1 MNLSFVSKAI
11 QTTAEDGTF
20 EEKPVENSES
30 GMAGTSIT
38 GSGQGLFEQ
47 LRKNQEDADAE
58 REEFQQS
65 IMRGTLALDDE
76 DAAHLEQLNRKRQE
90 ELARKQQQTSAELAS
105 FRAAQAERQH
115 QPERPD
121 NHTTRSFDLIFET
134 KVSASPLEKK
144 FVPNFIKKKR
154 KRMEDGSEANP
165 TNKPAMS
172 NYKQDEH
179 RIAKI
184 SETNEPVKDTE
195 QNEGGITSLLA
206 GYSSSDDEKDDADE

>member
-65 IMRGTLALDDE
+65 IMRGTLALDEE
-76 DAAHLEQLNRKRQE
+76 DAAHLEQLNKKRQE
-90 ELARKQQQTSAELAS
+90 ELAWKQQQTSAELAS

-121 NHTTRSFDLIFET
+121 NHTTRSFDLNFET

-154 KRMEDGSEANP
+154 KRVEDGSEANQTNEP
-165 TNKPAMS
+165 TAS
-172 NYKQDEH
+172 NCKQDEH

-184 SETNEPVKDTE
+184 SETNEPGKDTE

-206 GYSSSDDEKDDADE
+206 GYSSSDDEEDDADE

>member
-65 IMRGTLALDDE
+65 IMRGTLALDEE

-154 KRMEDGSEANP
+154 KRVEDGEANQ
-165 TNKPAMS
+165 TNEPAAS
-172 NYKQDEH
+172 NCKQDEH

-184 SETNEPVKDTE
+184 SETNEPGKDTE

-206 GYSSSDDEKDDADE
+206 GYSSSDDEEDDADE

>member
-121 NHTTRSFDLIFET
+121 NHTTRSFDLNFET

-154 KRMEDGSEANP
+154 KRVEDGEANQ
-165 TNKPAMS
+165 TNEPAAS
-172 NYKQDEH
+172 NCKQDEH

-184 SETNEPVKDTE
+184 SETNEPGKDTE

-206 GYSSSDDEKDDADE
+206 GYSSSDDEEDDADE